1 MAGKFTADD
10 IFEACR
16 FDMIRDTVFLNR
28 DQCVEAKCGMNELA
42 DLCMEVFPTWL
53 GINTIDQGMEML
65 SKAKNPAAR
74 HYIRLMQTAI
84 DNAKWT
90 DRYYSSARVIKK
102 NPAPVM
108 EGRNRKMKRV
118 KESVEDAI
126 RDALQSGDYSM
137 SEISAMLDKVNAQIS
152 NDGGYG
158 FEEDYHHPNYG
169 IGDCS
174 YCGSPEETSSLRSF
188 LMRDGYD
195 VEAACDVLDIDPEET
210 VCPECYASWKPEL
223 DASLY
228 SEYNDLGTDTRTGE
242 PFGEPFTES
251 YNDIEQAI
259 YDAMTTDGYSYED
272 IQDCISV
279 ANAALMEAYDAFKA
293 QRRELQRK
301 MDENFTRR
309 RRRLD

>member
-137 SEISAMLDKVNAQIS
+137 SEISTILDNVTAQI
-152 NDGGYG
+152 
-158 FEEDYHHPNYG
+158 E
-169 IGDCS
+169 
-174 YCGSPEETSSLRSF
+174 
-188 LMRDGYD
+188 DGY
-195 VEAACDVLDIDPEET
+195 
-210 VCPECYASWKPEL
+210 
-223 DASLY
+223 
-228 SEYNDLGTDTRTGE
+228 LGEDT
-242 PFGEPFTES
+242 

-279 ANAALMEAYDAFKA
+279 ANAALMEAYDAFKV
-293 QRRELQRK
+293 QRRKLQRK
-301 MDENFTRR
+301 MDENLTRR